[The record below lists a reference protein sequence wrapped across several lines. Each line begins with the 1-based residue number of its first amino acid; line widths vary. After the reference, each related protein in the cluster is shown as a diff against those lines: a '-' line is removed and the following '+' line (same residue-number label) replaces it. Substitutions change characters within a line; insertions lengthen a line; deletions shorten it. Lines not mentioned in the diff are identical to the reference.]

1 MASRE
6 AERLWQT
13 FRDARAVAPPFDLA
27 RERELAG
34 QAGEAIPP
42 PFVVNYTP
50 TALAGVPVLRVDPK
64 RPVSGVPI
72 LWIHGGAFTLMS
84 AHTFRH
90 WAGYLAVELRRSV
103 VVPDYSLAPEHPY
116 PAALDEIVGV
126 YQALTSAHPGE
137 PIVVVG
143 DSAGGALAV
152 GLQLRLRG
160 AGATQPAL
168 TVLISPWLDLTLSNP
183 SVSDNTE
190 VDVIL
195 NAATLRFHAAAYL
208 NSTSPTHPTAS
219 PAHAELAGLTAL
231 VVMAAEYDLLID
243 DAVRFA
249 RRGAAAG
256 VDVDLEIAAEMPHCF
271 QFFVGVIPEA
281 DAALARIAERIRA
294 RLG

>member
-1 MASRE
+1 MRQSDSGRRSATHARSLRPSTWPE
-6 AERLWQT
+6 SGSWQ
-13 FRDARAVAPPFDLA
+13 AR
-27 RERELAG
+27 R
-34 QAGEAIPP
+34 GEAIPP